1 MSSQLTAIPLVDELV
16 RHIEGRAGAGVFS
29 PDATG
34 EFHFPGQDFAMH
46 GAKALDDLLNQAR
59 PAGATVHAVA
69 ALPTPDGFV
78 VEIRY
83 QTHHDHST
91 YQTASIVSVRD
102 GRIHRLVHYCTGHI

>member
-1 MSSQLTAIPLVDELV
+1 MPSQITAIPLLDEFV
-16 RHIEGRAGAGVFS
+16 RYIEGRADAGVLT
-29 PDATG
+29 PEATG
-34 EFHFPGQDFAMH
+34 EFHFPGQDFAIH
-46 GAKALDDLLNQAR
+46 GAKALDDLLTHAR

-78 VEIRY
+78 AEIRY

-91 YQTASIVSVRD
+91 YQTTSLVSVRD